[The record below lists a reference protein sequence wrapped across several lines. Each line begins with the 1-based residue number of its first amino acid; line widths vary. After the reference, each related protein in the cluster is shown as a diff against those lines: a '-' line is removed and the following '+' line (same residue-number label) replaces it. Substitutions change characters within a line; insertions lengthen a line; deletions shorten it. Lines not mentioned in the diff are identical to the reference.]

1 MGTGPVPSISSLMS
15 GALFSWREPGVR
27 PVSRLFGV
35 TEAWVQR
42 LGTSAHPPSCGE
54 AAPGWF
60 LHSLWTKATLLVSVE
75 TACECPPFPPAT
87 AHPRL

>member
-54 AAPGWF
+54 AAPG
-60 LHSLWTKATLLVSVE
+60 LVSPQPVDKGN
-75 TACECPPFPPAT
+75 PPGF
-87 AHPRL
+87 RGDGL